1 MTKADYIKVIK
12 DYINTE
18 SFDFCYEI
26 AATDTADI
34 DSVAEELADTI
45 AALYPAET
53 DEDRDNLVS
62 AVYEVIRTEHGEEIK
77 KGERIQAIMKAKNKP
92 GVNIWD
98 LYEELEQATPDKLAE
113 NERGLNK

>member
-1 MTKADYIKVIK
+1 MTKADYVKVIR

-53 DEDRDNLVS
+53 DEERDNLVA
-62 AVYEVIRTEHGEEIK
+62 AVYQVIRTEHGEEIK

-98 LYEELEQATPDKLAE
+98 LYEELEQATPDELAE
-113 NERGLNK
+113 IERGLNK